1 MNLWQLCTEYLD
13 LFGSPSRSFYLAL
26 AKYSQDFVDKE
37 YLAELSLPRKTA
49 EFEKREKLAVTYAS
63 TILEFKSLKLTP
75 ANLLDLVPT
84 TKPRLYSIASSPNA
98 HPGEV
103 HLLAVTHTWETSDG
117 EEKVGL
123 ATGYLEKLCPGG
135 DGSPLTVV
143 ASLVRSPALKLPRDP
158 SKPVI
163 MAGMGTGMA
172 PFRAFIEERAVQ
184 RSEGKPVGSM
194 RLYFGARHKKGEFYY
209 QDQLEE
215 YSSQGW
221 LTLRC
226 AWSRDQAQKIYVQ
239 MLMEQDGDAIW
250 EALKPE
256 AGGSFYICGPIA
268 PLPDIKKAILT
279 VFKKNGL
286 DEAYLDQ
293 MEATGRFATE
303 VY

>member
-1 MNLWQLCTEYLD
+1 MSVHQLCTEYLD
-13 LFGSPSRSFYLAL
+13 LFGSPSRSFYLAA
-26 AKYSQDFVDKE
+26 AKYSQDFVEKE

-49 EFEKREKLAVTYAS
+49 EFEKRENMACTYAS
-63 TILEFKSLKLTP
+63 TILEFKSLKLKP
-75 ANLLDLVPT
+75 ADLLELVPT

-103 HLLAVTHTWETSDG
+103 HLLIVTHTFG
-117 EEKVGL
+117 EKDENVGL
-123 ATGYLEKLCPGG
+123 STGYLEKLFPKAN
-135 DGSPLTVV
+135 GSPTVV
-143 ASLVRSPALKLPRDP
+143 ASLVRSPVLKLPQDP
-158 SKPVI
+158 SKPII

-172 PFRAFIEERAVQ
+172 PFRAFVEERAVQ
-184 RSEGKPVGSM
+184 FAQGKKVGSM
-194 RLYFGARHKKGEFYY
+194 RLYFGARHKHGEFYY

-226 AWSRDQAQKIYVQ
+226 AWSRDQKQKIYVQ
-239 MLMEQDGDAIW
+239 MLMEQDGDALW

-268 PLPDIKKAILT
+268 PLPDIKKAILK
-279 VFKKNGL
+279 VFNKHGL
-286 DEAYLDQ
+286 DESYLDH